1 MNFFLIQTNQTTST
15 IKPMITLTPIN
26 DTQYKVVITTD
37 ELTYEERAKLIRKRD
52 LFPAEFIKLL
62 IELLPEDQTFDT
74 YSHYDMI
81 LNVT

>member
-1 MNFFLIQTNQTTST
+1 M

-37 ELTYEERAKLIRKRD
+37 ELTFEERAKLIRKRD
-52 LFPAEFIKLL
+52 LFPAEFVQLL
-62 IELLPEDQTFDT
+62 IELLPEHQTFDT

>member
-1 MNFFLIQTNQTTST
+1 
-15 IKPMITLTPIN
+15 MITLTPIN
-26 DTQYKVVITTD
+26 DKQYQVVLTTD
-37 ELTYEERAKLIRKRD
+37 ELTYEERAQLLRKRD
-52 LFPAEFIKLL
+52 LFPADFVRLL